1 MPCLVAAPTCLIP
14 DHRPEVRQSIP
25 YHHYAVVQK
34 PIEVIRVLI
43 DCLRVV
49 DRTDDPGLLGG
60 HFQVLLNDVVIPR
73 VVVALDRRTFTIHA
87 LKA

>member
-1 MPCLVAAPTCLIP
+1 MPCLFAAPTCLIP

-25 YHHYAVVQK
+25 YLHYAVVQK
-34 PIEVIRVLI
+34 PIEVVRVLV
-43 DCLRVV
+43 DGLRVV

-60 HFQVLLNDVVIPR
+60 HLQVLVNDVVIPR
-73 VVVALDRRTFTIHA
+73 VVVALDGRTFTIHT